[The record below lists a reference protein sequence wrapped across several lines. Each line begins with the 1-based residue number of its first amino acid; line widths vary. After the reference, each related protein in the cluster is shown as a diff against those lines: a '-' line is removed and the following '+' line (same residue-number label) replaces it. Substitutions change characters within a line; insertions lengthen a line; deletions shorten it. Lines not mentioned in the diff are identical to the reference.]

1 VSVLTNEAF
10 LDQVIRSQRR
20 AIRFYLIFAGG
31 LVILG
36 MIVLVAAFLSPAWF
50 NTGTPLI
57 ADVFKGLFSI
67 GGAFVTSLSAF
78 QIKEVLNRMEKIQA
92 FETIK
97 SQMASLK
104 EVPRGKNTETQKRLE
119 ELMWKVV
126 EKAALS

>member
-31 LVILG
+31 LVLLG
-36 MIVLVAAFLSPAWF
+36 MIVLAAAFLSPAWF
-50 NTGTPLI
+50 NTGTPII

-104 EVPRGKNTETQKRLE
+104 ETPRGKNAETQKRLE

>member
-1 VSVLTNEAF
+1 MSALTNEAF
-10 LDQVIRSQRR
+10 LEQVIRSQRK

-31 LVILG
+31 LVLLG
-36 MIVLVAAFLSPAWF
+36 VIVLVAAFLSPLWF
-50 NTGTPLI
+50 ITGTPII
-57 ADVFKGLFSI
+57 ADVFKGLFGV

-97 SQMASLK
+97 TQMSGLKAS
-104 EVPRGKNTETQKRLE
+104 PRGKNAETQKRLE
-119 ELMWKVV
+119 ELMWKIV